1 MATNNYLQ
9 IQIIS
14 RNVDISFSISGSS
27 SKKVSNRGKLT
38 AKTGIDLTSPSNET
52 YAKLPNAGNN
62 ETWFG
67 IGFGSS
73 SSYSSTNY
81 APFGVQNLQLTT
93 EQTGLKFVIDLVH
106 TETNGSGNTY
116 ETTPFLRN
124 NSNYGKFV
132 YSPFNSVING
142 WVSVDGDNIITVYVD
157 NVNNTYFDQLS
168 STYRTQLLLQVI
180 GHWEAATSTYNITD
194 LTTNCSGNNTQTTVE
209 DGETYTNTFTPNEGY
224 SFNNDNKPHA
234 TCDGVVYQS
243 TLNKD
248 GTATITINNVS
259 GVIEI
264 SGGAIKKFDLNL
276 ELYNCILCNGER
288 LYFRSSEYQTTN
300 KLISNNSENVLYI
313 ENSNSFRT
321 LPNGTKLFIKSV
333 HDASGKELLVGDE
346 SYLYISDGIVKL
358 HWSGNDILACNI
370 DVDIEYLY
378 NYVLDGETY
387 KLTLHSNDGFIFKTF
402 PKWSMG
408 DTNGQFSLSASDNT
422 IATIRWDLY
431 PYITISESLYIQAN
445 ATLSASLKYGF
456 VSIYNPTFEEVDKLS
471 KKRFYSITQTEMLDL
486 SQYIISF
493 RKLYVDIPQITRE
506 LVYFGEYNTN
516 VSSNIVTTNF
526 IETDCGQLTINELY
540 NNSLDY
546 NGVSIELYLPFI
558 GNVSL
563 NPNDVYNK
571 QLHLFYRT
579 NPLNGDCVA
588 IVYSN
593 NKQIIYSQGNVS
605 FEVPINFKYGN
616 LNNYGTSDNSLYMCD
631 LTPYIEIR
639 TPRQYQNTNNSLL
652 NNNLWVNMNECSGFC
667 QFGEVEL
674 VMINNINKDAYDEII
689 SLLLQGVD
697 F

>member
-1 MATNNYLQ
+1 MATDNYLQ

-14 RNVDISFSISGSS
+14 RNIDMSGFGETT
-27 SKKVSNRGKLT
+27 KKLWSRTKLT
-38 AKTGIDLTSPSNET
+38 AKSDIDLTSSSNVN
-52 YAKLPNAGNN
+52 YANLPNAGTN
-62 ETWFG
+62 ETWYGYYFY
-67 IGFGSS
+67 SR
-73 SSYSSTNY
+73 SSYSATNY
-81 APFGVQNLQLTT
+81 APFGVQNLKLST

-106 TETNGSGNTY
+106 TETNGDGNNW
-116 ETTPFLRN
+116 ETTPLLRTN
-124 NSNYGKFV
+124 KNYGKFV
-132 YSPFNSVING
+132 YSPFNTVING
-142 WVSVDGDNIITVYVD
+142 WVNVDENNILKVYID
-157 NVNNTYFDQLS
+157 SVNNTYFDQLDS
-168 STYRTQLLLQVI
+168 PYRNQLLVQVI
-180 GHWEAATSTYNITD
+180 GHWETATSTYNITD

-209 DGETYTNTFTPNEGY
+209 DGGTYTNTFTPNEGY
-224 SFNNDNKPHA
+224 LFNNDNKPYA
-234 TCDGVVYQS
+234 TCGGVVYQS
-243 TLNKD
+243 TLNQD
-248 GTATITINNVS
+248 GTSTITINNVS
-259 GVIEI
+259 GVIQI
-264 SGGAIKKFDLNL
+264 NGGAIKKYNLNL

-288 LYFRSSEYQTTN
+288 LYFRSSDYQTSN
-300 KLISNNSENVLYI
+300 KLVSNNSENVLYI

-321 LPNGTKLFIKSV
+321 LPNGTKLFIKSL
-333 HDASGKELLVGDE
+333 HDASGKELLVNDE

-358 HWSGNDILACNI
+358 HWDGDDVLACNI
-370 DVDIEYLY
+370 NVDIEYLY
-378 NYVLDGETY
+378 NYVLDGDSY
-387 KLTLHSNDGFIFKTF
+387 NFTLHSNDGFIFKTF
-402 PKWSMG
+402 PKWTMG
-408 DTNGQFSLSASDNT
+408 EESGGFSLNANDNT
-422 IATIRWDLY
+422 ISSISWKLNK
-431 PYITISESLYIQAN
+431 YITISDNLSIQGN

-456 VSIYNPTFEEVDKLS
+456 VSIYNPTFDEVDKLS
-471 KKRFYSITQTEMLDL
+471 KKRFYSVTQEQMLDL
-486 SQYIISF
+486 SQYIVSF

-506 LVYFGEYNTN
+506 LVYFGKYNTN

-526 IETDCGQLTINELY
+526 IETDCGQITINELY

-639 TPRQYQNTNNSLL
+639 TPRQYQNMDNSLL
-652 NNNLWVNMNECSGFC
+652 NNNLWVNMNECSGSC

>member
-1 MATNNYLQ
+1 MAITKARMIFWVCSRNDDFTLISSSSNTLKVYRDPSKDSYNTITNNPITSENENWYCKSFISNDGVYYTKDNIYPFGIGYDYYPPKNNPIEIESLEDTSKQ
-9 IQIIS
+9 FIIDCIGVS
-14 RNVDISFSISGSS
+14 SLTNVTSTFPNFS
-27 SKKVSNRGKLT
+27 
-38 AKTGIDLTSPSNET
+38 
-52 YAKLPNAGNN
+52 LPNAATNTKYFLFPPSNTWVNKVFTQLDINKFKYWVNELESIVTPNN
-62 ETWFG
+62 ALRFYI
-67 IGFGSS
+67 IGHFESVS
-73 SSYSSTNY
+73 VNY
-81 APFGVQNLQLTT
+81 
-93 EQTGLKFVIDLVH
+93 KVIDNFANC
-106 TETNGSGNTY
+106 TKDNQQKEIEPNTSY
-116 ETTPFLRN
+116 E
-124 NSNYGKFV
+124 V
-132 YSPFNSVING
+132 
-142 WVSVDGDNIITVYVD
+142 
-157 NVNNTYFDQLS
+157 
-168 STYRTQLLLQVI
+168 
-180 GHWEAATSTYNITD
+180 
-194 LTTNCSGNNTQTTVE
+194 
-209 DGETYTNTFTPNEGY
+209 TFTPNDGY
-224 SFNNDNKPHA
+224 LFNNNNKPHA
-234 TCDGVVYQS
+234 TCGGVVYQS
-243 TLNKD
+243 ILNQD

-259 GVIEI
+259 GNII
-264 SGGAIKKFDLNL
+264 IDGGAVKKYDLNL
-276 ELYNCILCNGER
+276 ELYNCILCNEER
-288 LYFRSSEYQTTN
+288 LYFRSSDYQTTN
-300 KLISNNSENVLYI
+300 KLISNNSENLLYV

-321 LPNGTKLFIKSV
+321 LPNGTKLFIKSL
-333 HDASGKELLVGDE
+333 HDASGKKLLVSDE
-346 SYLYISDGIVKL
+346 SYLYISDGFVKL
-358 HWSGNDILACNI
+358 HWSGNDVLACNI

-402 PKWSMG
+402 PTWSMG
-408 DTNGQFSLSASDNT
+408 NTNGQFSLSTSDKT
-422 IATIRWDLY
+422 IATINWNSY
-431 PYITISESLYIQAN
+431 HYITISESLSIQAN

-456 VSIYNPTFEEVDKLS
+456 VSIYNPTFDEVDQLS
-471 KKRFYSITQTEMLDL
+471 KKRFYSVSQEQMLDL

-526 IETDCGQLTINELY
+526 IETDCGRVTINELY

-674 VMINNINKDAYDEII
+674 VMINNINKDIYDEII
-689 SLLLQGVD
+689 SLLLQGVY